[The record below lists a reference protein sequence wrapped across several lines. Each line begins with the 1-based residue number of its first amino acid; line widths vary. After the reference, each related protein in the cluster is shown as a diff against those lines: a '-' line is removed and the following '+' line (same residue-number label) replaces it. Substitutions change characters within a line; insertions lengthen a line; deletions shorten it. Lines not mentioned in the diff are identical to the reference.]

1 MTDTAAAAPAI
12 GVTDLLNSP
21 APPPAA
27 KPVYMPEGF
36 PVTPP
41 GFNSPAAL
49 AARETIE
56 ARKADREF
64 GKKLLAKDPAA
75 TAEWAGLHKAG
86 YPAPQQIAS
95 AEDVSAQEAAR
106 SAEQWNKFFGWMRQ
120 SFNLTPDMEVEL
132 QRGVIR
138 ADLHQLAKEEK
149 DRMVADA
156 AWRKRF
162 FDGDRKAREEWS
174 RITLALSLKPI
185 TPTS

>member
-1 MTDTAAAAPAI
+1 MTETAAAAAPAI
-12 GVTDLLNSP
+12 GVTDLLNAP
-21 APPPAA
+21 AAPAA

-41 GFNSPAAL
+41 SFNSPEAL

-56 ARKADREF
+56 TRKADREF

-75 TAEWAGLHKAG
+75 TAEWVGLHKAG
-86 YPAPQQIAS
+86 YPAPQQVAS
-95 AEDVSAQEAAR
+95 AEDVNAQEAAR

-120 SFNLTPDMEVEL
+120 SFNLTPEMEAEL
-132 QRGVIR
+132 QGGVIR

-149 DRMVADA
+149 DRMIADRD
-156 AWRKRF
+156 WRKRY

-174 RITLALSLKPI
+174 RITLALSLKPVK
-185 TPTS
+185 PTT